1 MERRGGGMTG
11 APPLRVKYL
20 TIPHLPG
27 TRTRKGI
34 FLETKRGTTDTGL
47 RFLLFIFMIITDLI
61 LLKEIDGIFCG
72 MI

>member
-34 FLETKRGTTDTGL
+34 FLETKRGTTDTDL
-47 RFLLFIFMIITDLI
+47 QMIQ
-61 LLKEIDGIFCG
+61 KRGEE
-72 MI
+72 M

>member
-11 APPLRVKYL
+11 VPPLRVKYL

-34 FLETKRGTTDTGL
+34 FLETKRGTTDTDL
-47 RFLLFIFMIITDLI
+47 QMIQ
-61 LLKEIDGIFCG
+61 KRGEEI
-72 MI
+72 